1 MVGWAT
7 KKKILLLSIRL
18 VVKADPYNGL
28 WQSPYLGRISSP
40 GPLFHCSI
48 DATGW
53 FPLAFDAQ
61 NDAKSLAPSD
71 GHPST
76 REWYIEGIWELFYKK
91 TLSWHV
97 FRFQKITMFS
107 VFIVEKVRSPNN
119 KNLVLPTLW
128 LYSFCWRFFNSDM
141 VIQHKTSPLLF
152 RDRIEIHTL
161 QHTSIQGTVAK
172 LTPVYVHQD
181 LLRRILIRILAN
193 PPDREI
199 PKFWTFF
206 FRHHEFD
213 LFLTHGTKTDL
224 MYNCYLT
231 VWSL

>member
-1 MVGWAT
+1 M
-7 KKKILLLSIRL
+7 RL
-18 VVKADPYNGL
+18 VGSRWLSMPKMMQRAWPQVMAIPLPENDTLKAFESCFTKTHYLDMSSGFKLPCS
-28 WQSPYLGRISSP
+28 QSLS
-40 GPLFHCSI
+40 L
-48 DATGW
+48 
-53 FPLAFDAQ
+53 
-61 NDAKSLAPSD
+61 KSQVP
-71 GHPST
+71 
-76 REWYIEGIWELFYKK
+76 K
-91 TLSWHV
+91 
-97 FRFQKITMFS
+97 Q
-107 VFIVEKVRSPNN
+107 

-213 LFLTHGTKTDL
+213 LFLTHGTKKQIWCI
-224 MYNCYLT
+224 YNCYLT
-231 VWSL
+231 VWSLLKKTIVLC